1 MHYFVIVGL
10 TALGAGVKIAI
21 LAAGGDGHYD
31 GTAWVLCAGLALTML
46 GLAAIELVSG
56 PRAVDADFW
65 VRISTLGLA
74 LALIPLDLSPLST
87 LVLLAA
93 ALVAQVV
100 YELARH
106 EGHAHE
112 AEI

>member
-1 MHYFVIVGL
+1 M
-10 TALGAGVKIAI
+10 AI
-21 LAAGGDGHYD
+21 LSAGGDSQYD

-46 GLAAIELVSG
+46 GLAAIELVSR

-65 VRISTLGLA
+65 LRVATLVLA
-74 LALIPLDLSPLST
+74 LALFPLDRSPLSIL
-87 LVLLAA
+87 LVLAG
-93 ALVAQVV
+93 ALSAQVV

-112 AEI
+112 VEI